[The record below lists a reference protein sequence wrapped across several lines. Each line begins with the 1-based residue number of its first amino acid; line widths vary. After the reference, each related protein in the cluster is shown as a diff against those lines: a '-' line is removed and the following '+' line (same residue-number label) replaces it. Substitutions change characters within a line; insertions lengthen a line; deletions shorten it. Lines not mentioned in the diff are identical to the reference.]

1 MEFTIGRKET
11 NDLVLDDN
19 QVSGSHA
26 KIEVGP
32 DFEPFTLI
40 DLDSANGTFINGRRI
55 HTKRI
60 TEKDR
65 FMFAGKEITG
75 DVLLNKVKAFVLE
88 KRTDFSKE
96 FKQLLVMEQD
106 YRSRRRKINKY
117 YRLLAM
123 LPRLLITVGVVA
135 AIFLI
140 PDIDPELKYSLMIGA
155 SIIGTVV
162 SGFGV
167 SEQRKEER
175 LNDLR
180 AKFQIHFACPKCGTE
195 LSAGGRDGK
204 YYSEKNKCP
213 NRKCN
218 AVWHINHVQ

>member
-32 DFEPFTLI
+32 DFETFTLI

-96 FKQLLVMEQD
+96 LKQLL
-106 YRSRRRKINKY
+106 
-117 YRLLAM
+117 
-123 LPRLLITVGVVA
+123 
-135 AIFLI
+135 
-140 PDIDPELKYSLMIGA
+140 LM
-155 SIIGTVV
+155 
-162 SGFGV
+162 
-167 SEQRKEER
+167 
-175 LNDLR
+175 
-180 AKFQIHFACPKCGTE
+180 
-195 LSAGGRDGK
+195 
-204 YYSEKNKCP
+204 
-213 NRKCN
+213 
-218 AVWHINHVQ
+218 